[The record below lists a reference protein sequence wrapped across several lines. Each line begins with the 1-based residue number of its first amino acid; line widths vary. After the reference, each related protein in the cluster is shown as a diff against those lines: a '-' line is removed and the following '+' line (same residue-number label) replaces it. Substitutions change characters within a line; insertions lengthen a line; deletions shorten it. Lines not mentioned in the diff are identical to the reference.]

1 MIQRHSSRCELK
13 IKLDLPCNGT
23 TMTFF
28 PLFPQKTSKSIGI
41 TPGKLWNCSWSQC
54 LNIDIMNIYSNW
66 IIHSAIKWG
75 TFWHERR
82 PVSDGHLTT
91 VILRLKRKKNIPFSN
106 GANSFIRGND
116 ASASTWHHDLTS
128 CKLFGFKGA
137 GPNTSLC
144 AFQTNPWPK
153 CWLHTNTAAGRTWGD
168 QIEGKHRRNGASLYF
183 KHCYLLKVQKSK
195 RAQLCLFFFTT
206 IKMMETFSNN
216 TNFGWK

>member
-1 MIQRHSSRCELK
+1 MWTVYEHAVSLQSELVTLLFIYQGSKHASTKKEKYVHLANVSTKKHEMIQRHSSRCELK

-91 VILRLKRKKNIPFSN
+91 VILRLKRKNNDN
-106 GANSFIRGND
+106 G
-116 ASASTWHHDLTS
+116 
-128 CKLFGFKGA
+128 
-137 GPNTSLC
+137 
-144 AFQTNPWPK
+144 
-153 CWLHTNTAAGRTWGD
+153 
-168 QIEGKHRRNGASLYF
+168 YF
-183 KHCYLLKVQKSK
+183 KHP
-195 RAQLCLFFFTT
+195 F
-206 IKMMETFSNN
+206 
-216 TNFGWK
+216 

>member
-116 ASASTWHHDLTS
+116 ASASTRHPHHANCLD
-128 CKLFGFKGA
+128 
-137 GPNTSLC
+137 
-144 AFQTNPWPK
+144 
-153 CWLHTNTAAGRTWGD
+153 
-168 QIEGKHRRNGASLYF
+168 
-183 KHCYLLKVQKSK
+183 LKVQDQILPSV
-195 RAQLCLFFFTT
+195 LFRQILDLNADCILIRQQAGREE
-206 IKMMETFSNN
+206 IK
-216 TNFGWK
+216 